1 MLTCCIVFLVHC
13 PRWVLP
19 ITVKPVKDWDVAWT
33 IEDDSRL
40 LAGVY
45 EYGYGSWEAIKM
57 DPTYALADKILPDGD
72 LKPQVKQLQSRV
84 DNLLRMMSRK
94 ILADKMQNVTSRKIN
109 SASGKATKK
118 EKNGTSSKSVKSG
131 GKVKDKKKEKGK
143 EKKKKKKDKR
153 RSLPAM
159 HYQANKSPA
168 PIGTALETNVFEYCK
183 EKMRPVKKAL
193 KLISKPELSKEKE
206 RDCLLKIGARICEC
220 LNELNDGSKSK
231 EWRNNLWTFVSEF
244 TEFSGKRLY
253 RMYKLAMENGSL
265 SPRHHSS
272 SSSSHRHENN
282 SHASH
287 KDKSK
292 RLSDSASPSPLKRSR
307 GGDFG
312 FRDSHG
318 YPPPPPPSHAPLM
331 HGSSR
336 QGSSSGPPPM
346 PGGVGSNIGWQPRGP
361 PSYMHP
367 QRTMP
372 FHPHKSMIPPPQ
384 YPPYGPYPPPPHVP
398 AMPPHMN
405 NFGPRN
411 RSGASGS
418 GNHQR
423 RMNDR
428 PPHDRGPV
436 RQ

>member
-1 MLTCCIVFLVHC
+1 M
-13 PRWVLP
+13 
-19 ITVKPVKDWDVAWT
+19 KDWDVPWT

-72 LKPQVKQLQSRV
+72 LKPQAKQLQSRV
-84 DNLLRMMSRK
+84 DNLLRTMSRK
-94 ILADKMQNVTSRKIN
+94 IQAEKMQNVQSRKVN
-109 SASGKATKK
+109 SASGKALKK
-118 EKNGTSSKSVKSG
+118 ENNGTSSKSTKSD
-131 GKVKDKKKEKGK
+131 GKMKDKKKDKVKEK
-143 EKKKKKKDKR
+143 KKKKKKDKR
-153 RSLPAM
+153 RSSPGLAM
-159 HYQANKSPA
+159 HYQANQPPA
-168 PIGTALETNVFEYCK
+168 PVGTALETNVFEYCK

-193 KLISKPELSKEKE
+193 KLISKPELPKDKE

-220 LNELNDGSKSK
+220 MNELDDESKAK
-231 EWRNNLWTFVSEF
+231 EMRNNLWTFVSEF

-253 RMYKLAMENGSL
+253 RMYKMAMENGSL

-282 SHASH
+282 SHTH

-312 FRDSHG
+312 FRDPHG
-318 YPPPPPPSHAPLM
+318 YPAPPTSSHAPSM
-331 HGSSR
+331 HGPPR
-336 QGSSSGPPPM
+336 QGSSGPPPPM
-346 PGGVGSNIGWQPRGP
+346 PGGPGGGGGSGWPPRGP

-384 YPPYGPYPPPPHVP
+384 YPPYGPYPPPPPPHVP
-398 AMPPHMN
+398 PMPPHMN

-428 PPHDRGPV
+428 PPHDRGPL